1 MKKFLYTIIIISIFI
16 IAILLFVNIYNS
28 CQTEI
33 ISGPAR
39 ITVQEMS
46 DYVSDFNSQFEEFYG
61 INSSKDTKKF
71 LQQCI
76 KNYLEHC
83 IEPNKIPTIN
93 FITDKE
99 KTTVEYDWGNVT
111 YKNRKESKH
120 YIGLKN
126 IKKEILSDKSYK
138 IEFKYRIIEPSV
150 VLLIEEIDVTE
161 CNEKPRKFNKEDLKN
176 KRVNVE
182 DSNEFEIAE

>member
-1 MKKFLYTIIIISIFI
+1 MKKILYTIIIISIFI
-16 IAILLFVNIYNS
+16 IAIWLFVNIYNS

-76 KNYLEHC
+76 KNYLNYYN
-83 IEPNKIPTIN
+83 EPNKIPTIN
-93 FITDKE
+93 FVTDKG
-99 KTTVEYDWGNVT
+99 KNVVEFDFDSYEN
-111 YKNRKESKH
+111 KKESKY

-126 IKKEILSDKSYK
+126 IKKEILSNKSYK

-150 VLLIEEIDVTE
+150 VLLIKEIDITE
-161 CNEKPRKFNKEDLKN
+161 CNEKPRKFNKENLKN
-176 KRVNVE
+176 KRVNAE